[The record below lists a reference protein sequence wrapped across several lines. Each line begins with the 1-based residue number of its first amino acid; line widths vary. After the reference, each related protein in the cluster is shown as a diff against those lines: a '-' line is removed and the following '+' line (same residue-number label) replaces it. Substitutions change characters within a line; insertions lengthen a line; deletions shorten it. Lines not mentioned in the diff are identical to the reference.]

1 MLRHR
6 SLHQHIVV
14 GRFRSRVSIVIIFF
28 ALVTVAVPNIAK
40 VRAGRRGSGDTLRLF
55 YWQAP
60 TMLNPH
66 LSIGDKDLNA
76 SRISYEPLASFDKD
90 GKLVPVLAA
99 EIPSLE
105 NGGVAKD
112 RLSVTWKLKQG
123 VKWSDGEP
131 FTADDVKFTFEF
143 LSGPAAGATSAPTYT
158 AVKSVE
164 ALDDNTAKVNFKN
177 VNPAW
182 TLPFVGSQGMIIP
195 RHIFKDYMGAKAKD
209 APANLKPVGTGPY
222 RIVEYKTE
230 DMLTIGEDTVNV
242 IKIIYEPNPYYRD
255 PDKPFFSRVE
265 LSGGGGDAR
274 KAARAV
280 QDGQVDFSWN
290 ITVDD
295 KTLDKVDASGKGK
308 VVIAWGTFTERIMLN
323 FTDPN
328 KETDD
333 GERSSTKFPHP
344 FLTDKKVR
352 QALAYAIDRKTIA
365 GFYGRTGRP
374 TDNILAAP
382 DYYQAPNSLYTF
394 DLKKAAALLD
404 QAGWKDTDGD
414 GIRDKGGVKMKI
426 VFITS
431 INPVRQ
437 QAQAIVKKALESI
450 GVQVE
455 NKQVDS
461 SIFLGPPAESSNTR
475 RQFYADFEEFAF
487 SNKSPDPGAYM
498 AGWLCD
504 QAAQKANNWSL
515 PNWSRYCN
523 PAYDALYKQSTT
535 EMDPDKRRQLFVQMN
550 ALLYEDVAVIPL
562 VQAGNPPGVSLTLQG
577 FDYTPWDTETWNI
590 ADWTRK
596 TSD

>member
-1 MLRHR
+1 MGSR
-6 SLHQHIVV
+6 
-14 GRFRSRVSIVIIFF
+14 RFQLSV
-28 ALVTVAVPNIAK
+28 LLTVALTLNLLLGVPTASK
-40 VRAGRRGSGDTLRLF
+40 AAAGGRGSGDTLRLF

-90 GKLVPVLAA
+90 GKLVPILAA

-112 RLSVTWKLKQG
+112 GLSVTWKLKQG

-131 FTADDVKFTFEF
+131 FTADDVRFTFEF
-143 LSGPAAGATSAPTYT
+143 ISTPAVGSTSAPTYT

-164 ALDDNTAKVNFKN
+164 ALDDYTIKINFKN

-182 TLPFVGSQGMIIP
+182 TLPFVGNQGMIIP

-230 DMLTIGEDTVNV
+230 DMLIIGEDTVNV
-242 IKIIYEPNPYYRD
+242 IKIIYEPNPFYRD

-265 LSGGGGDAR
+265 VTGGGGDAK

-280 QDGQVDFSWN
+280 QDGQVDFAWN
-290 ITVDD
+290 LVVDD
-295 KTLDKVDASGKGK
+295 KTLDKMEAGGKGK
-308 VVIAWGTFTERIMLN
+308 AIIEYGAFTERIMLN

-328 KETDD
+328 KETTD
-333 GERSSTKFPHP
+333 GERSSTQFPHP

-352 QALAYAIDRKTIA
+352 QALAYAVDRKTIA

-374 TDNILAAP
+374 TDNILASPA
-382 DYYQAPNSLYTF
+382 YYQAPNTTYTF

-404 QAGWKDTDGD
+404 EAGWKDSDGD
-414 GIRDKGGVKMKI
+414 GIRDKGSVKMKI
-426 VFITS
+426 VFVTS

-437 QAQAIVKKALESI
+437 QAQEVVRKALESI

-455 NKQVDS
+455 LKKVDS

-475 RQFYADFEEFAF
+475 RQFYADLEEFAF
-487 SNKSPDPGAYM
+487 SNKSPDPSAYM

-535 EMDPDKRRQLFVQMN
+535 EIDPDKRRELFVQMN
-550 ALLYEDVAVIPL
+550 ALLYEDVAVIPM
-562 VQAGNPPGVSLTLQG
+562 VQTANPLGVSLTLQSLA
-577 FDYTPWDTETWNI
+577 YTPWDTETWNI
-590 ADWTRK
+590 ANWTRNM
-596 TSD
+596 SD